1 MTVPVRRAVRKYRV
15 GGYTGVTFG
24 VRVPCGGV
32 PWCDG
37 SFFPW
42 VGNDK
47 APLKQTP
54 KSCFAHDDTYTF
66 RRNSCRLLCLIQRT
80 GATRHWPNNVH
91 RSSPRFRRSSFTLN
105 FSDKR
110 TAPTTVH
117 IAHCEKPLT
126 QLHARDHG
134 MG

>member
-1 MTVPVRRAVRKYRV
+1 MAGSEPWYRAGGHTV
-15 GGYTGVTFG
+15 VTLG
-24 VRVPCGGV
+24 ARVPCGV
-32 PWCDG
+32 LWCG
-37 SFFPW
+37 GPFFPW

-47 APLKQTP
+47 ASLKQTP

-80 GATRHWPNNVH
+80 GPTRHWPHNTH

-110 TAPTTVH
+110 TAPRRRRY

-126 QLHARDHG
+126 LLHARDHG